1 MKLFIFDIDGTL
13 IQPRGVGHRAADI
26 AFERLHGIKNIMEG
40 IDTCGQT
47 DPLILNQMYLKAFD
61 RQHSTGES
69 EDFYSLYIDCLKSEL
84 EKEKSLE
91 VLPGVFILLEYLSQ
105 REDVLLALGTG
116 NIEPGAWLK
125 LEYAGLNDFFEFGG
139 FGSDSEDREK
149 LLRIGLIKGKIQYN
163 NNKNFDK
170 VYVIGDTPMDI
181 IHGKGIGAETIAVS
195 TGLYSKPEL
204 LTHNPTHL
212 LDNLDNSYIKCL
224 V

>member
-1 MKLFIFDIDGTL
+1 MKLFLFDIDGTL
-13 IQPRGVGHRAADI
+13 IKPRGVGQRAAEI
-26 AFERLHGIKNIMEG
+26 AFERLHGIRNIMEG
-40 IDTCGQT
+40 IETCGQT
-47 DPLILNQMYLKAFD
+47 DPLILNQMYLKAFN
-61 RQHSTGES
+61 REHNAGES
-69 EDFYSLYIDCLKSEL
+69 ENFYSVYIDCLKSEL

-91 VLPGVFILLEYLSQ
+91 VLPGVLILLDYLVQ
-105 REDVLLALGTG
+105 REDVLLAVGTG
-116 NIEPGAWLK
+116 NIESAAWLK
-125 LEYAGLNDFFEFGG
+125 LEYAGLKDFFEFGG

-149 LLRIGLIKGKIQYN
+149 LLRIGLVNGKIKYN

-181 IHGKGIGAETIAVS
+181 IHGKSIGAETIAVA

-204 LTHNPTHL
+204 LSHNPSHL